1 MDTSRQ
7 HLRNPSPET
16 LRSHE
21 SDQRKGV
28 TPPPL
33 EKPIEA
39 GAKVIPLVPAEK
51 IALGTTPL
59 GAMPLGTV
67 SLGTMSLVEAIRNR
81 ESRRQF
87 SDETLSLEELSFLL
101 WATQGIRRI
110 HPQRVWAMRNVPSG
124 GCRHPFETYLCVRN
138 VESVPQGLYRYAPL
152 EHALVA
158 VEAPGSKS
166 KASLAEACYGQ
177 QFVDTAAVTFIWTA
191 IPYRTEWRYGP
202 DSLKDI
208 LLSCGHI
215 CQNLYLACESI
226 GAGTCAIVAYNQD
239 LLDAFIGVDG
249 EDEIS
254 LYVAPVGKVAA

>member
-1 MDTSRQ
+1 MDANRQ

-16 LRSHE
+16 LPSHE

-33 EKPIEA
+33 EKSIEA
-39 GAKVIPLVPAEK
+39 GATLIPLVPADE
-51 IALGTTPL
+51 IA
-59 GAMPLGTV
+59 
-67 SLGTMSLVEAIRNR
+67 LGTMSLAEAIRNR
-81 ESRRQF
+81 ESRRAF
-87 SDETLSLEELSFLL
+87 SGEALSLEELSFLL
-101 WATQGIRRI
+101 WATQGIRKI

-124 GCRHPFETYLCVRN
+124 GCRHPFETYLWVRN
-138 VESVPQGLYRYAPL
+138 VESVSQGLYRYAPL

-158 VEAPGSKS
+158 VHAAGAGAGSSLPEASLAE
-166 KASLAEACYGQ
+166 ASLAEACYGQ
-177 QFVDTAAVTFIWTA
+177 AFVDKAAVTFIWTA

-249 EDEIS
+249 ENEIS
-254 LYVAPVGKVAA
+254 LYVAPVGKVEEGT

>member
-7 HLRNPSPET
+7 YLRNPSPEA
-16 LRSHE
+16 LESYE

-39 GAKVIPLVPAEK
+39 GAKAIPLVPPDK
-51 IALGTTPL
+51 IALGT
-59 GAMPLGTV
+59 
-67 SLGTMSLVEAIRNR
+67 MSLADAIRNR
-81 ESRRQF
+81 ESRRAF
-87 SDETLSLEELSFLL
+87 SHEPLSLEELSYLL
-101 WATQGIRRI
+101 WATQGIRKI
-110 HPQRVWAMRNVPSG
+110 HPQRVWAMRTVPSG
-124 GCRHPFETYLCVRN
+124 GCRHPMETYLWVRN

-158 VEAPGSKS
+158 VESP
-166 KASLAEACYGQ
+166 ASLAEASLAEVCYGQ
-177 QFVDTAAVTFIWTA
+177 EFVNKAAVTFVWTA

-239 LLDAFIGVDG
+239 ALDGFLGIDG
-249 EDEIS
+249 ENEIS